1 MILFLG
7 TKPGKTTSK
16 LLQNVVCPYCE
27 NKGTLT
33 AVTGTTYFHLFW
45 ISLFRVGTPI
55 LPLAA
60 PIAKEPIIRMN
71 LRKKWNAVYQQY
83 HIWTIDPSSMFII
96 LNRNVIPKKYY
107 AGQQ

>member
-16 LLQNVVCPYCE
+16 LLQNVGCPYCK

-45 ISLFRVGTPI
+45 ISLFRVDTHTTISCSHCKITYYKDEFSEEMERGIGTSTGMGS
-55 LPLAA
+55 
-60 PIAKEPIIRMN
+60 KN
-71 LRKKWNAVYQQY
+71 
-83 HIWTIDPSSMFII
+83 
-96 LNRNVIPKKYY
+96 
-107 AGQQ
+107 